1 MEEVSC
7 AGDDVMQ
14 LGWMESSHVGFSF
27 RADGSA
33 EMKES
38 RVTTHAIHGCRR
50 SSFATDENGPG
61 NIAGSPHTARE
72 GRKERT
78 NETKRNEREGKGS
91 EERRGASE
99 GAPAAQGGRESE
111 RGRSADDE
119 EARHE
124 EVARSL
130 ARLLAF
136 LVRSRLRNRWQSD
149 CRLLV
154 RSLCAT
160 THGAIGGRIFL
171 W

>member
-14 LGWMESSHVGFSF
+14 LGWMETSHVGFSC

-38 RVTTHAIHGCRR
+38 RVTTHAIHGRRR

-61 NIAGSPHTARE
+61 NVAGSRVTLPGKE
-72 GRKERT
+72 GT
-78 NETKRNEREGKGS
+78 NERRKRNEREGK
-91 EERRGASE
+91 RRKKRASE
-99 GAPAAQGGRESE
+99 GAPGAQRGRESE

-130 ARLLAF
+130 AF
-136 LVRSRLRNRWQSD
+136 LVRSRLKIRCQYY

-154 RSLCAT
+154 R
-160 THGAIGGRIFL
+160 
-171 W
+171 